1 MPRQIAFST
10 AEREKLG
17 VLVNNV
23 SVYATQLLTHTGPDF
38 STRALAN
45 LGKLKSEHEELLK
58 QLDKLAREQNEE
70 SPLRV
75 IEDLPRLPSDIAQG
89 LTLVRRCLLA
99 SAFIGHLLA
108 QPTHPE
114 ATADAI
120 DKEKRLH

>member
-1 MPRQIAFST
+1 MPRGFST

-17 VLVNNV
+17 VLVNNLT
-23 SVYATQLLTHTGPDF
+23 VYATQLLTHSGPDF
-38 STRALAN
+38 STRALTN
-45 LGKLKSEHEELLK
+45 LAKLKREHAELLK
-58 QLDKLAREQNEE
+58 ALDKLAREQNEE
-70 SPLRV
+70 NPLRL

-114 ATADAI
+114 AAAEAR